1 MSSERIMTHFERTT
15 LLAAGLLLAG
25 ATTAWADGFRSY
37 QVCGGDQFQ
46 TCAAVEISVTG
57 SNVTVRLWNLSANP
71 GVTGVN
77 TSGETVFNA
86 IGFYNV
92 PAGVAAVSGSLAMS
106 GPARPGDSPGTWQL
120 LNGGKVNFLVDY
132 QATNGNSAQD
142 GIASGCAAPG
152 ELPSGVDLY
161 QNPCGDPASDP
172 SGWVTFNFQ
181 IAGGSWDPNTSDI
194 VFRGQR
200 LDGTRTEC
208 WTAATPAGAPAN
220 CFASAV
226 PEPIT
231 MTLLATG
238 LAGMGGA
245 GLIRRRRGT
254 RKD

>member
-1 MSSERIMTHFERTT
+1 MTHTQRSL
-15 LLAAGLLLAG
+15 LLAAGLALAG
-25 ATTAWADGFRSY
+25 AATAHADGFRSY

-57 SNVTVRLWNLSANP
+57 TNVTVRLWNLSANS
-71 GVTGVN
+71 GVTGVS
-77 TSGETVFNA
+77 TSGETVINA

-92 PAGVAAVSGSLAMS
+92 PAGVAAVSGSLAMT
-106 GPARPGDSPGTWQL
+106 GPARPGDSPGQWNV

-132 QATNGNSAQD
+132 KATNGNVAQN
-142 GIASGCAAPG
+142 GIASGCASPG
-152 ELPSGVDLY
+152 QLPSGVDLY
-161 QNPCGDPASDP
+161 QNPCANPASNP
-172 SGWVTFNFQ
+172 SGWVTLNFQ
-181 IAGGSWDPNTSDI
+181 ITGGTWDPNTSDV

-208 WTAATPAGAPAN
+208 WTAAAPSGKPAN
-220 CFASAV
+220 CFATAT

-245 GLIRRRRGT
+245 GLVKRRRQKNG
-254 RKD
+254 